1 MYFALLT
8 LLSSLSLAAV
18 AGWFSI
24 VGFMAIYAGAPLYAL
39 VMGVVMEGAKLVTA
53 SWLYR
58 NWHYAT
64 WKLKLPLLYFMV
76 ALMVATSIGVFGF
89 LSKAHLEQTSG
100 TLDNTPRIEQLNY
113 QLSREQARIADN
125 DKIIAQ
131 LDATVNSFLGKEQ
144 TNRSITVRRSQQAQR
159 QQLKDDT
166 AAAQKAIDEINKE
179 KFALESEVRKLE
191 LEVGP
196 IRYIAE
202 LFYGVQEDA
211 GKNIEAAVRIFTLL
225 LVSTLDPLA
234 VILLIA
240 ANNTLLRLKN
250 EKEAAKK
257 DDITAPVGTVTKDEG
272 ESEEDQSEVI
282 ERYSRTTGSL
292 PEESA
297 VKEERSDPVD
307 TLQGQEVVL
316 QAETQIHVP
325 LPEVTVELRG
335 LEPVYDLMN
344 PEKPDDEE
352 LVIKNIDNFIPELPK
367 NENFIGA
374 RSPTPTAVIDVDNKP
389 NESESITSTPP
400 KQVWAQHDSVLRELI
415 GNSPHFIP
423 QKVNEPEIVKIVTEV
438 SKKNKYPVA
447 MSWLDV
453 FKKDTK

>member
-58 NWHYAT
+58 NWNYAS
-64 WKLKLPLLYFMV
+64 WKLKAPLLYFMA

-113 QLSREQARIADN
+113 QLEREQARIADN

-131 LDATVNSFLGKEQ
+131 LDATVNSFLGKDQ
-144 TNRSITVRRSQQAQR
+144 ANRSITVRRSQQKQR
-159 QQLKDDT
+159 QELKNDT
-166 AAAQKAIDEINKE
+166 VAAQKAIDEINKE

-211 GKNIEAAVRIFTLL
+211 GKNIEAAVRMFTLL

-240 ANNTLLRLKN
+240 ANNTLIRLKN
-250 EKEAAKK
+250 EKEEAKK
-257 DDITAPVGTVTKDEG
+257 KDITATVGNISEDEVAKKEDQPETLAGNSSEDDSIQENTSDLTEG
-272 ESEEDQSEVI
+272 EGAVDIVPSQETEQQEEAQV
-282 ERYSRTTGSL
+282 Y
-292 PEESA
+292 
-297 VKEERSDPVD
+297 
-307 TLQGQEVVL
+307 
-316 QAETQIHVP
+316 VP
-325 LPEVTVELRG
+325 LPEITMELHRLGTVDDQL
-335 LEPVYDLMN
+335 N
-344 PEKPDDEE
+344 PEKPDLED
-352 LVIKNIDNFIPELPK
+352 LILKNIDNFIPEIPK
-367 NENFIGA
+367 SSNFIGVK
-374 RSPTPTAVIDVDNKP
+374 SPAPTSVVRQDEPATKI
-389 NESESITSTPP
+389 EELSTNVR
-400 KQVWAQHDSVLRELI
+400 QAWAQQDSVLRELL
-415 GNSPHFIP
+415 GNNPHFVP
-423 QKVNEPEIVKIVTEV
+423 QKINETEPTKIHMPTVET
-438 SKKNKYPVA
+438 NKYPVA
-447 MSWLDV
+447 QSWLDV
-453 FKKDTK
+453 FKKDAS